1 MHLTMSS
8 VFHMD
13 KVPKLLLLPDRLKE
27 KNCTHEFTVL
37 LTQLISMVWIAG
49 FEKGTPLSLCL
60 LSIFRRRKIMN
71 YTPVGMS

>member
-27 KNCTHEFTVL
+27 KNGTHDFTVL

-49 FEKGTPLSLCL
+49 FKKGTPLSLCL
-60 LSIFRRRKIMN
+60 LRIFNRRKIIN
-71 YTPVGMS
+71 DTPVGMS